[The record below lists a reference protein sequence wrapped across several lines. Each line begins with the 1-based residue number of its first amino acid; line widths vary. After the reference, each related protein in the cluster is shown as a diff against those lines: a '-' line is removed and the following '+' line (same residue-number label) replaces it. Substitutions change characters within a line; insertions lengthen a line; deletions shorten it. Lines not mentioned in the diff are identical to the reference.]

1 MIRSLLIIFSI
12 ALMIGCQ
19 SKPKVLYIPAG
30 EADYCAR
37 EPEAPIC
44 APFLNP

>member
-1 MIRSLLIIFSI
+1 MIRCLLVSLTVVL
-12 ALMIGCQ
+12 LLGCQ
-19 SKPKVLYIPAG
+19 SKPKVLYVPAG